1 MRDCL
6 YSRYE
11 DQRAHRVSSSL
22 RIAPESGL
30 RAMLFYIFADGFEE
44 GPFEVRE
51 AVAISSSQVEVCF
64 NHEVLSSTLS
74 PGGDQFLF
82 SGSLT
87 ASAAVAFSRN
97 VLVSTSMQL
106 AGFGYSVSVAHSL
119 TDVSGNPV
127 SGTSDTAGFSG
138 FSP

>member
-1 MRDCL
+1 MPIVLAVLCALRM
-6 YSRYE
+6 SP
-11 DQRAHRVSSSL
+11 VSAQCS
-22 RIAPESGL
+22 
-30 RAMLFYIFADGFEE
+30 YIFADGFEE

-51 AVAISSSQVEVCF
+51 AVAISSSEVEVCF
-64 NHEVLSSTLS
+64 NHEVLPSTLS

-87 ASAAVAFSRN
+87 ASAALTSGRN
-97 VLVSTSMQL
+97 VLVTTSMQL

-119 TDVSGNPV
+119 TDDSGNPV